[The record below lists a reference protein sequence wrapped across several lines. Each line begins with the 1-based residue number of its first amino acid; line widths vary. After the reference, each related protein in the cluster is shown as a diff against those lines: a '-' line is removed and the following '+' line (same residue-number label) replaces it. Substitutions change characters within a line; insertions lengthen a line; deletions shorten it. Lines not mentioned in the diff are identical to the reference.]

1 MSYMIW
7 NEIKNKKKLKRTL
20 KICDIRIYKYD
31 KRPVK
36 ILKGNLKIPLIE
48 RTIRENAEMQKY
60 KNAKIKM
67 YLVKNR
73 NGKCKNIII

>member
-20 KICDIRIYKYD
+20 KIWDIRIYKYD

-48 RTIRENAEMQKY
+48 RT
-60 KNAKIKM
+60 
-67 YLVKNR
+67 
-73 NGKCKNIII
+73 